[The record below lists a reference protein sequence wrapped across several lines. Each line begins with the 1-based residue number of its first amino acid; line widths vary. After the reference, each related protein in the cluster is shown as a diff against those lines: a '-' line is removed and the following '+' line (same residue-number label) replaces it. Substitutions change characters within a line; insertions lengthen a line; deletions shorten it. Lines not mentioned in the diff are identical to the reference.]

1 MSSKRAKSAPK
12 NRRAHS
18 GKRERY
24 IQPSILLGLS
34 GKQSYGYELIHTIQD
49 FGFVEGEAP
58 PGMIYRHLR
67 QLEDDGLVIS
77 EWQTEGSGPAKR
89 IYRITIEGKAVL
101 DLWIAH
107 MEKQAQKLRRFIER
121 YRNLPALQDE

>member
-1 MSSKRAKSAPK
+1 MSRKRTKSPQK
-12 NRRAHS
+12 SPPPHS

-34 GKQSYGYELIHTIQD
+34 AAPSYGYELIHTIQN
-49 FGFVEGEAP
+49 FGFVAGQAP

-67 QLEDDGLVIS
+67 QLEEDGLVAS

-89 IYRITIEGKAVL
+89 IYRITGEGKAVL
-101 DLWIAH
+101 DLWIEH
-107 MEKQAQKLRRFIER
+107 MERQAEKLRHFIDQ
-121 YRNLPALQDE
+121 YRNLPGRQTS